1 MKISDILEVYKPV
14 NASDQ
19 IMVMQDDEML
29 QLPTRV
35 EDFDENFPD
44 MEVKRFYIDK
54 SGFVGKALPTLVVE
68 V

>member
-14 NASDQ
+14 NTSDQ
-19 IMVMQDDEML
+19 IMVMRDDEML

-44 MEVKRFYIDK
+44 MEVKRIYIDK
-54 SGFVGKALPTLVVE
+54 SGFLGRTLPTLVVE

>member
-1 MKISDILEVYKPV
+1 MKISDILEVYNPV

-29 QLPTRV
+29 QLPIRV

-44 MEVKRFYIDK
+44 MEVKRLYIDK
-54 SGFVGKALPTLVVE
+54 SGFVGKLLPTLVVE